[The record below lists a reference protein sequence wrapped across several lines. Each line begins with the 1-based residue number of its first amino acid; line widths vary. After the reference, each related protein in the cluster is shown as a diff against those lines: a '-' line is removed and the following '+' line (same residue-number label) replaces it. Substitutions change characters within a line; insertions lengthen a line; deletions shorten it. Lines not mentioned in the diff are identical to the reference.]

1 MIRVI
6 NIKQWAHALLIV
18 GGAALVVGCG
28 GAKETD
34 TKGEVVSQQ
43 RVMSEKSINLT
54 MIMSENG
61 RPSYIFKTPLVEGY
75 TLGREPY
82 REFREGVDIVTFTN
96 DSLNQK
102 ESTLVA
108 KYAIYYENQK
118 LWKAVGDVE
127 VHNKA
132 GRELYSQQLFW
143 NAQTQR
149 IYSNVETTVI
159 DNETGDIYIGEGFES
174 DEAMESWKFRKLK
187 GKMRMEIEE

>member
-1 MIRVI
+1 
-6 NIKQWAHALLIV
+6 
-18 GGAALVVGCG
+18 
-28 GAKETD
+28 
-34 TKGEVVSQQ
+34 
-43 RVMSEKSINLT
+43 MSEMSRNLT

-82 REFREGVDIVTFTN
+82 REFREGVDIITFSD

-102 ESTLVA
+102 ESTLIA
-108 KYAIYYENQK
+108 NYAIYYENQK

-127 VHNKA
+127 VENKA

-149 IYSNVETTVI
+149 IYSNVETKVI
-159 DNETGDIYIGEGFES
+159 DNQTGDIYIGEGFES
-174 DEAMESWKFRKLK
+174 DEKMENWKFRKLK
-187 GKMRMEIEE
+187 GKMRMEIESND